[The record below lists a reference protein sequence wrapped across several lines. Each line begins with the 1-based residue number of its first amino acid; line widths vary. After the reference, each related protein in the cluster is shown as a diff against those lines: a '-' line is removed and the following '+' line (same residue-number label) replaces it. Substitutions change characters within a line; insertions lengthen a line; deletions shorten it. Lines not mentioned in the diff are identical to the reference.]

1 MGEFGA
7 PDATDADGRR
17 VDDPLVVDHREGVAF
32 LDAEEVD
39 APLVDL
45 FQFGGQ
51 RIGHLLAHDGAP
63 QRTVDRGLFLL
74 TADADGFFAERDAD
88 RIGAVETEN
97 DVLGCVAFV
106 DQIVQMRGVERVFV
120 DEDRVGIAGTD
131 AVEREVGFGR
141 AVEPVDGRCAYSVAV
156 QDTSHRFARGDFAV
170 FDAVVVGR
178 DAVEQILL
186 DDLFFGLCVVRSG
199 GAART
204 AAPGDPC
211 DAQRREFH
219 QSFHH
224 VTKL

>member
-1 MGEFGA
+1 M
-7 PDATDADGRR
+7 
-17 VDDPLVVDHREGVAF
+17 
-32 LDAEEVD
+32 
-39 APLVDL
+39 
-45 FQFGGQ
+45 
-51 RIGHLLAHDGAP
+51 
-63 QRTVDRGLFLL
+63 
-74 TADADGFFAERDAD
+74 
-88 RIGAVETEN
+88 ETEN

-199 GAART
+199 GAARRSPRRPATPSAANFISRSIMLQSYKKT
-204 AAPGDPC
+204 A
-211 DAQRREFH
+211 
-219 QSFHH
+219 
-224 VTKL
+224 K